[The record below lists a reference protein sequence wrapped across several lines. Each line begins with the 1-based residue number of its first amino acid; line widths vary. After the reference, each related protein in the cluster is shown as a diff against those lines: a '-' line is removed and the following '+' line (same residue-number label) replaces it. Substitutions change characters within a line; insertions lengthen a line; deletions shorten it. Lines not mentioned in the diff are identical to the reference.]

1 MAYDPPGV
9 MQYICLGFMVL
20 ITFYLAFLYIKSKEF
35 HTYSCYNIIIMSF
48 VVFLGGILN
57 IFAPKEKDTDTTKFF
72 RGLFK
77 DIFNKLIM
85 AILTMQVIILYIG
98 IIKTELYYSK
108 EKLIF
113 LIGIFACVGVSVV
126 IGILFN
132 SVKFYKKK
140 YYDYLDDINAFR
152 NQTSTYNST
161 ESEGIDK
168 EDKEEL
174 MRRFY
179 SIIVIELVF
188 CGVIFIINVF
198 CIAVVLSYISKKN
211 KEAKEGKIEDLGY
224 KNQLIRFVF
233 IFLLNIIAIVISC
246 TFLIFDVFDN
256 VTNQSIYLGA
266 CVVIDICYSINK
278 TVYNETLKIFCK
290 CNKTNQGNLDDQL
303 ITKNTFNELEEMN
316 DNDDDD
322 N

>member
-20 ITFYLAFLYIKSKEF
+20 ITFYLAFLYIKSKEIN
-35 HTYSCYNIIIMSF
+35 TYSCYNIIIMSF

-57 IFAPKEKDTDTTKFF
+57 IFAPQEKDTDTTKFF

-174 MRRFY
+174 VRRFY

-290 CNKTNQGNLDDQL
+290 CKKTNQGNLDDQL

>member
-1 MAYDPPGV
+1 
-9 MQYICLGFMVL
+9 
-20 ITFYLAFLYIKSKEF
+20 
-35 HTYSCYNIIIMSF
+35 MSF

-57 IFAPKEKDTDTTKFF
+57 IFAPQEKDTDTTKFF

-174 MRRFY
+174 VRRFY

-290 CNKTNQGNLDDQL
+290 CKKTNQGNLDDQL

>member
-1 MAYDPPGV
+1 MAYHAPGI
-9 MQYICLGFMVL
+9 MQYICLGFMIL

-48 VVFLGGILN
+48 VVFMGGILN
-57 IFAPKEKDTDTTKFF
+57 IFAPKDNDNDTAKFF
-72 RGLFK
+72 FGLFK

-113 LIGIFACVGVSVV
+113 IIGIVACLGVSVV

-132 SVKFYKKK
+132 SVKFYNNN
-140 YYDYLDDINAFR
+140 YYDYLDDL
-152 NQTSTYNST
+152 NQFKNLTNTDN
-161 ESEGIDK
+161 
-168 EDKEEL
+168 EEL
-174 MRRFY
+174 NEEVKKELNRRFY
-179 SIIVIELVF
+179 SIIIIELGF
-188 CGVIFIINVF
+188 CGVIFVINVF
-198 CIAVVLSYISKKN
+198 CIAVVISYISKKN
-211 KEAKEGKIEDLGY
+211 KEAQEGKIEDLGY
-224 KNQLIRFVF
+224 KKQLIRFVF

-266 CVVIDICYSINK
+266 CLIIDICYSINK

-290 CNKTNQGNLDDQL
+290 CNKTNQGNDNDQF
-303 ITKNTFNELEEMN
+303 ITRNTFNELEDMT
-316 DNDDDD
+316 DNDDD